1 MQRQV
6 REFDLDAKAFVAER
20 EGGFA
25 LPEAKSRLC
34 YKVETTRDQR
44 QTIRDQRETIRDQRE
59 GAGGVSPRR
68 NTVTK
73 CCDQDRDT
81 LLVGGVF
88 GDDGLT
94 HGPAR
99 PLCPLTTGG

>member
-44 QTIRDQRETIRDQRE
+44 ETIRDQRE

-68 NTVTK
+68 KTVSK

>member
-44 QTIRDQRETIRDQRE
+44 ETTRDQRE
-59 GAGGVSPRR
+59 GSGGVSPRR

-73 CCDQDRDT
+73 CCEQDRDT

-88 GDDGLT
+88 GNDGLT

>member
-1 MQRQV
+1 MQCQV
-6 REFDLDAKAFVAER
+6 REFDLDAKAFVAET

-44 QTIRDQRETIRDQRE
+44 E

-73 CCDQDRDT
+73 CCEQDRDT

-99 PLCPLTTGG
+99 PHGPLTTGG

>member
-6 REFDLDAKAFVAER
+6 REFDLDAKAFVAEG

-44 QTIRDQRETIRDQRE
+44 ETIRDQRETIRDQRE

-73 CCDQDRDT
+73 CCGQDRDT